1 MIDLAGGMEARN
13 GCIRHRTHGRSFAEM
28 LMATLTLLTIAGA
41 VLFYLWVRFRVTEIG
56 YETQELRKTEAAL
69 ERTRAALV
77 LEEETLKHPQRIEHI
92 ARNELGM
99 FPVQPGQLLPAGVS
113 DLEAV
118 APTSLAMAGIPYKGG
133 TPRRNIPAN

>member
-13 GCIRHRTHGRSFAEM
+13 DCIRHRTDGRGLAEL
-28 LMATLTLLTIAGA
+28 LMATLTLLVVAGA
-41 VLFYLWVRFRVTEIG
+41 LLFYLWVRFRVTEIG
-56 YETQELRKTEAAL
+56 YEMQELRKTEAAL

-118 APTSLAMAGIPYKGG
+118 APTSLAMAGIPDKGG
-133 TPRRNIPAN
+133 AARRNIPVN